1 MSRSSVPSGFS
12 DTTLTAFMAVDLE
25 FDSGTVRLWNG
36 YDDLSFNSET
46 YTGGG
51 NLLAISPI
59 EENPEISA
67 KGITMSLTGISSTIL
82 SYALTENY
90 QYRTCAV
97 YVGTIDS
104 GTASGYKVFSGR
116 MDVMTITEDGDS
128 CSIQLTAENKLIDLE
143 RPRVRRWTSED
154 QKSIHSGDLGFDFV
168 NSLQE
173 AEIVW
178 RA

>member
-1 MSRSSVPSGFS
+1 
-12 DTTLTAFMAVDLE
+12 L
-25 FDSGTVRLWNG
+25 N
-36 YDDLSFNSET
+36 
-46 YTGGG
+46 
-51 NLLAISPI
+51 
-59 EENPEISA
+59 
-67 KGITMSLTGISSTIL
+67 
-82 SYALTENY
+82 ENY
-90 QYRTCAV
+90 QYRACAV

-116 MDVMTITEDGDS
+116 MDVMTITEDGES